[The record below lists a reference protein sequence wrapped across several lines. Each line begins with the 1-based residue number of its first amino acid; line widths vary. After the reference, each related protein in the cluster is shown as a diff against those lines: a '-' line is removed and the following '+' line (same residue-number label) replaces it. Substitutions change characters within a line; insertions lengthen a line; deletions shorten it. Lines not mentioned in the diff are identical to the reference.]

1 MDVLV
6 LDRCRVVAEA
16 LPAGWAGV
24 GLLARVCAPV
34 RHQVRGPAEGLAA
47 LLAFAGLARLTVH
60 RQALLAALRGGH
72 APLSGLLWEVALL
85 GFQEV
90 GVR

>member
-1 MDVLV
+1 M
-6 LDRCRVVAEA
+6 VAEA
-16 LPAGWAGV
+16 LPAGRAGV